1 MPGTWCLSPSDYV
14 CNVVTALGDGGIRV
28 SPRRARMI
36 TRTLLAAWCIT
47 GRLDYAETLELLDC
61 SLPHKAWGEAPEK
74 AKIVAAHRMGW
85 DALSL
90 DGDGKWI
97 HDFHVEKDLAKKAA
111 ILMKDCPGEDAGTLV
126 IEQLLANE
134 TPERAAAFAFA
145 AFPAAVAG
153 RLPVGAESVN
163 DLGRIAQDLLTVEG
177 EISWSERLAS
187 PGTGHPEFERIAPVL
202 AKLKRARKERATQF
216 FYWCL
221 LNKIVLDDPVEAED
235 QLHRCTRE
243 FGKGRVK

>member
-1 MPGTWCLSPSDYV
+1 M
-14 CNVVTALGDGGIRV
+14 
-28 SPRRARMI
+28 
-36 TRTLLAAWCIT
+36 
-47 GRLDYAETLELLDC
+47 
-61 SLPHKAWGEAPEK
+61 
-74 AKIVAAHRMGW
+74 
-85 DALSL
+85 
-90 DGDGKWI
+90 
-97 HDFHVEKDLAKKAA
+97 
-111 ILMKDCPGEDAGTLV
+111 
-126 IEQLLANE
+126 
-134 TPERAAAFAFA
+134 
-145 AFPAAVAG
+145 
-153 RLPVGAESVN
+153 N

-177 EISWSERLAS
+177 EISWSERLAE